1 MAALS
6 GCGGSSDDVVVAEVY
21 GHELTRAEVEAVVP
35 EGLAPEDSAVIA
47 DNYVNQW
54 IQQMVVLEQARRK
67 VNKDFSE
74 ELQNYKNSLL
84 TYEYEQQVVGEVL
97 DTHVT
102 EKELGEYYNANQ
114 QCFTLQTSIVRAVYV
129 KFPKGSP
136 SVAQV
141 KKLMSR
147 ASLTDKDMD
156 QIQREAALH
165 GEDYSFDMDN
175 WIPFYKLQS
184 QVPIITYNEELYLK
198 NNRNIVIEDSS
209 SVYVVRI
216 LEYKLDEEMSPLS
229 FERENIREM
238 ILNERR
244 LDIIKD
250 KQRDLLQE
258 AKDKG
263 KIKKYKL

>member
-1 MAALS
+1 
-6 GCGGSSDDVVVAEVY
+6 
-21 GHELTRAEVEAVVP
+21 
-35 EGLAPEDSAVIA
+35 
-47 DNYVNQW
+47 
-54 IQQMVVLEQARRK
+54 
-67 VNKDFSE
+67 
-74 ELQNYKNSLL
+74 
-84 TYEYEQQVVGEVL
+84 
-97 DTHVT
+97 
-102 EKELGEYYNANQ
+102 
-114 QCFTLQTSIVRAVYV
+114 
-129 KFPKGSP
+129 
-136 SVAQV
+136 
-141 KKLMSR
+141 
-147 ASLTDKDMD
+147 
-156 QIQREAALH
+156 
-165 GEDYSFDMDN
+165 MDN